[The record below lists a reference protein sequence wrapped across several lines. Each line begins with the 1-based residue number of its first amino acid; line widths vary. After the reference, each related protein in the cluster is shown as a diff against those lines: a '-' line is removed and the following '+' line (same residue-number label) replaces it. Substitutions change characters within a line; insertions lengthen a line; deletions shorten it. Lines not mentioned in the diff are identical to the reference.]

1 MLFYWTKEKAGQS
14 IGKPLFEQLMFY
26 DQTHVDQFVANYTTP
41 TSNKEC
47 HGFLA
52 GNAVRSMNRYRALDE
67 TAIFGRGCRHEFP
80 KKFLNLKHG
89 ERLSY
94 AVYVLQE
101 LEKDNA
107 DKPALKINILYDVAC
122 MLVKHLQVKF
132 SPRRKEGFGLTDGEM
147 LERLWA
153 YIRKFSRMTKEMR
166 PSHRVD
172 VLSDALLHYGK
183 KTKINLG
190 NLLMARMKRAV
201 DVEETAKSDIEKL
214 CRCFP
219 SHRISIDNIREWMKD
234 ESTFFGREV
243 ETEEEDWKCKY
254 VIYLDLYAD
263 LYHRWNGCTDPSE
276 LTVRFNQMK
285 KLTSS

>member
-1 MLFYWTKEKAGQS
+1 MAML
-14 IGKPLFEQLMFY
+14 
-26 DQTHVDQFVANYTTP
+26 DDAN
-41 TSNKEC
+41 
-47 HGFLA
+47 
-52 GNAVRSMNRYRALDE
+52 
-67 TAIFGRGCRHEFP
+67 
-80 KKFLNLKHG
+80 
-89 ERLSY
+89 
-94 AVYVLQE
+94 
-101 LEKDNA
+101 
-107 DKPALKINILYDVAC
+107 
-122 MLVKHLQVKF
+122 
-132 SPRRKEGFGLTDGEM
+132 PRRKEGFGLTDGEM

-219 SHRISIDNIREWMKD
+219 SHRISIDDIREWMKD

-243 ETEEEDWKCKY
+243 ETEEED
-254 VIYLDLYAD
+254 
-263 LYHRWNGCTDPSE
+263 
-276 LTVRFNQMK
+276 
-285 KLTSS
+285 

>member
-1 MLFYWTKEKAGQS
+1 
-14 IGKPLFEQLMFY
+14 
-26 DQTHVDQFVANYTTP
+26 
-41 TSNKEC
+41 
-47 HGFLA
+47 
-52 GNAVRSMNRYRALDE
+52 
-67 TAIFGRGCRHEFP
+67 
-80 KKFLNLKHG
+80 
-89 ERLSY
+89 
-94 AVYVLQE
+94 
-101 LEKDNA
+101 
-107 DKPALKINILYDVAC
+107 
-122 MLVKHLQVKF
+122 
-132 SPRRKEGFGLTDGEM
+132 
-147 LERLWA
+147 
-153 YIRKFSRMTKEMR
+153 MTKEMR

-285 KLTSS
+285 KIDEQLKIMERENSISARWQNTDSEYENAKREVASRKEKRVLSRMRKNVVERWFLLNLKSKYCDGQALASRLSKQITRVTKDVNKDIAAYNEAKESHSNHSHTALTFDAVKDPDNDFGVNI